1 MNYRHAYHAGN
12 FADVMKH
19 AVLARAILRL
29 TAKDAAFRVIDTHAG
44 IGLYDLGSIHAE
56 MTGEWKAGI
65 GTLFDSTGPLEMPPD
80 VADLLAPY
88 LNAIAEANA
97 KGTFSRYPGSPTIAR
112 SLLRRQDRLVLSE
125 LHPEDAARLAEEF
138 RGDQNVKV
146 HAIDG
151 WLALKAFLPPKER
164 RGLIL
169 IDPPFEA
176 RDEFMRLYRGLRDSF
191 ERFATG
197 TYLAWYPIKDPRQI
211 VEFHKAIA
219 ETGVRKVLRVE
230 LLLRPADDVDRL
242 NGCGLLV
249 FNPPW
254 QLDSDLAVILPFLA
268 TRLGEA
274 GRGSHRLDWL
284 VDETG
289 LVGDLST

>member
-12 FADVMKH
+12 FADVLKH

-29 TAKDAAFRVIDTHAG
+29 TAKEAAFRVIDTHAG

-65 GTLFDSTGPLEMPPD
+65 GTLFDATGPLAIPLE
-80 VADLLAPY
+80 VSELLRPF
-88 LNAIAEANA
+88 LEAVQQVNA
-97 KGTFSRYPGSPTIAR
+97 KGTFTRYPGSPTIAR

-125 LHPEDAARLAEEF
+125 LHPQDAGRLAEEF

-146 HAIDG
+146 HALDG

-176 RDEFMRLYRGLRDSF
+176 RDEFMRLYRGLADAF
-191 ERFATG
+191 ARFSTG

-211 VEFHKAIA
+211 LEFHKAIV

-230 LLLRPADDVDRL
+230 LLRRPPDDPEHL

-254 QLDSDLAVILPFLA
+254 QLDADLAVILPFLSQ
-268 TRLGEA
+268 RLGED

-284 VDETG
+284 VDEAG
-289 LVGDLST
+289 QAGRL

>member
-19 AVLARAILRL
+19 SILARAILRL
-29 TAKDAAFRVIDTHAG
+29 TAKAAAFRVIDTHAG

-65 GTLFDSTGPLEMPPD
+65 GQLFDATGPLAMPAA
-80 VADLLAPY
+80 VASLLQPY
-88 LNAIAEANA
+88 LEAVAQVNA
-97 KGTFSRYPGSPTIAR
+97 KGTFTRYPGSPTIAR

-125 LHPEDAARLAEEF
+125 LHPADAAALADEF

-146 HAIDG
+146 HALDG

-176 RDEFMRLYRGLRDSF
+176 RDEFMRLYRG
-191 ERFATG
+191 
-197 TYLAWYPIKDPRQI
+197 
-211 VEFHKAIA
+211 
-219 ETGVRKVLRVE
+219 
-230 LLLRPADDVDRL
+230 
-242 NGCGLLV
+242 
-249 FNPPW
+249 
-254 QLDSDLAVILPFLA
+254 
-268 TRLGEA
+268 
-274 GRGSHRLDWL
+274 
-284 VDETG
+284 
-289 LVGDLST
+289 